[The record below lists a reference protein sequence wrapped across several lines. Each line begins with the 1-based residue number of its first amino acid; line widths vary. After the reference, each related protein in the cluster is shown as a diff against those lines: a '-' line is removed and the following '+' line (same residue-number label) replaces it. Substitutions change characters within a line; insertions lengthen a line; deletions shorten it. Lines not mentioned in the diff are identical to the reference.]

1 MPSTLIIH
9 TDFYIRSNRQ
19 RVFACLGAIQL
30 PKVFA
35 GYVPY
40 QVSIGSAQGYG
51 HFPLFFFVGK
61 YGVCFQNTVCTERV
75 FKACECR

>member
-1 MPSTLIIH
+1 MISTLIIH

-19 RVFACLGAIQL
+19 RVLACLGAIQL

-35 GYVPY
+35 GYVPCQISVGST
-40 QVSIGSAQGYG
+40 QVYRK
-51 HFPLFFFVGK
+51 PLFVFVGK

-75 FKACECR
+75 FKACEGR